1 MCTQVAGNLQLGA
14 NNSLNNYLNDQSVQ
28 DSWNSAQQSVSMH
41 VLFCNTCTYAIDAVA
56 Q

>member
-1 MCTQVAGNLQLGA
+1 MCIQVAGNLQLGA

-28 DSWNSAQQSVSMH
+28 DSWNSAQQSVSIH
-41 VLFCNTCTYAIDAVA
+41 VCFAIHVHAIDAVA